1 MRFPTIL
8 RYGVVIFLC
17 LLSRQIEYR
26 TIVVIAHCA
35 AMVVFIFIKLLNN
48 FTLSVEECTVS
59 KALMVEPLPV
69 F

>member
-17 LLSRQIEYR
+17 LLSRKIENKGLF
-26 TIVVIAHCA
+26 AHP
-35 AMVVFIFIKLLNN
+35 
-48 FTLSVEECTVS
+48 VET
-59 KALMVEPLPV
+59 